1 MEEASPTSVLTMQP
15 ELLAL
20 GVIIVGV
27 IVARLTAMGT
37 GYALHRLDAHA
48 ARVATTDDSILT
60 PRLIR
65 LVRGI
70 VFWLV
75 LTLALAM
82 ALQVLGAGGL
92 PAMVDVGMGF
102 IPQVL
107 AGMLIV
113 VFGHLLGLVA
123 GTLLSSV
130 NDGAFAETAV
140 PKLVHAMIV
149 VVAIVIG
156 LQQVNVDISFV
167 TRLILIIVA
176 VMGAGLAIAFGLGS
190 REHVANLMAARE
202 LDSLSIGEQIRID
215 GIEGEVIEI
224 HATGV
229 SLATSEGV
237 SRIPAARF
245 AKTVVTHVGDTASD
259 G

>member
-1 MEEASPTSVLTMQP
+1 MEAPSPTSFAFQP

-20 GVIIVGV
+20 GIIVAGV
-27 IVARLTAMGT
+27 VAARLASMGS
-37 GYALHRLDAHA
+37 GYALNQLDAHA
-48 ARVATTDDSILT
+48 ARVTTSGHSILT
-60 PRLIR
+60 PRLIG
-65 LVRGI
+65 LVKGI

-75 LTLALAM
+75 LTLSLAIG
-82 ALQVLGAGGL
+82 LQVLGSGGL
-92 PAMVDVGMGF
+92 PAMVDLGIGF
-102 IPQVL
+102 IPQLL

-130 NDGAFAETAV
+130 NNGALAETAV
-140 PKLVHAMIV
+140 PRLVHGMIV
-149 VVAIVIG
+149 IVAIVIG

-167 TRLILIIVA
+167 TRLILIVVA

-190 REHVANLMAARE
+190 RGHVANLMAARE
-202 LDSLSIGEQIRID
+202 LESLAIGERIRID
-215 GIEGEVIEI
+215 EVEGEVIEI

-229 SLATSEGV
+229 SLSTSSGV
-237 SRIPAARF
+237 ARVPAARF
-245 AKTVVTHVGDTASD
+245 AEAVVLHVEEPLSG